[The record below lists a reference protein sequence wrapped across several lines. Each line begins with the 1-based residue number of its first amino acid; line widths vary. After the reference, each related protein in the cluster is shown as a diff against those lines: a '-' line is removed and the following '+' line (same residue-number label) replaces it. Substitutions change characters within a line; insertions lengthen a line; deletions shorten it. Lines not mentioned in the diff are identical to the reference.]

1 MKTQPATI
9 TSTLTCGQCERYR
22 PAHPLPSGRVIPSYC
37 RLKAEQEMGVDFAAT
52 TASTPVGECR
62 GFVQVVQVG

>member
-1 MKTQPATI
+1 MKTPTATI

-22 PAHPLPSGRVIPSYC
+22 AAHPLPSGRVIPSYC
-37 RLKAEQEMGVDFAAT
+37 QLRAESEVSVDFAAT

-62 GFVQVVQVG
+62 GFVQVG

>member
-22 PAHPLPSGRVIPSYC
+22 PDNHLPSGREIPSYC
-37 RLKAEQEMGVDFAAT
+37 RLRAESEVSVDFAAT

-62 GFVQVVQVG
+62 GFVQVVPVR